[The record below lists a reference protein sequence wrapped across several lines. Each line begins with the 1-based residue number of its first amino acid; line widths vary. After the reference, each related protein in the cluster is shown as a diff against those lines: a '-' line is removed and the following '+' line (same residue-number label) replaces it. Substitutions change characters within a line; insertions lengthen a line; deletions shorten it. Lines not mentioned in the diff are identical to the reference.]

1 MISDSERW
9 DIIHQKGFAE
19 DQPHSS
25 YAEAV
30 EKLFPRASLVVD
42 IGSGTGEDALY
53 FLSQGHSVIAL
64 DISKFALEALIK
76 KAEQKGF
83 SQKIVVKQTD
93 YGLHKLPIK
102 DMAVDIVYSR
112 ISLNY
117 FDAEHTA
124 RLFSDIYRTL
134 KVNGKAYLTLKS
146 PNDPTEM
153 EYLTESTV
161 LYEPNVF
168 IENGML
174 RSRFTIDQL
183 KEMLQ
188 NKSQIN
194 NYSVRYFEENI
205 EKKGLGHG
213 PILHVNEVSFTK
225 E

>member
-1 MISDSERW
+1 M
-9 DIIHQKGFAE
+9 IHQKGFTE
-19 DQPHSS
+19 DQPHSK
-25 YAEAV
+25 YAEET

-76 KAEQKGF
+76 KAESKGF
-83 SQKIVVKQTD
+83 SQKIVVRQTD

-102 DMAVDIVYSR
+102 DLAVDAVYSR

-117 FDAEHTA
+117 FDGEHTA
-124 RLFSDIYRTL
+124 RLFGDIYRTL
-134 KVNGKAYLTLKS
+134 KVNGKAFLTLKS
-146 PNDPTEM
+146 PNDPVEM

-174 RSRFTIDQL
+174 RSRFTQDQL
-183 KEMLQ
+183 KEMLST
-188 NKSQIN
+188 KCGIPDF
-194 NYSVRYFEENI
+194 SVRYFEENI
-205 EKKGLGHG
+205 EGKGPTHG
-213 PILHVNEVSFTK
+213 PILHVNEVTFTK
-225 E
+225 K